1 MATPDSTNFRT
12 QLMAAEAELAV
23 LHEQDLA
30 DGTMNSVELRALA
43 IAIANAAVNN
53 AKAVRVAEHET
64 RMAERQA
71 ALQAKIDAD
80 AADAAAALAAH
91 NAQAVRDAAANAKA
105 RADEAAALAAKV

>member
-80 AADAAAALAAH
+80 AAAALAAH